1 MGTVV
6 NNSHNNDDII
16 NRINVILYCIFKP
29 LYIVCNFW
37 FISFLESSELWPWLG
52 EGSELWLFVDIVVVE
67 LFICIIEWY
76 KTINACVLCINDNN
90 Q

>member
-29 LYIVCNFW
+29 LYIVCNF
-37 FISFLESSELWPWLG
+37 
-52 EGSELWLFVDIVVVE
+52 
-67 LFICIIEWY
+67 
-76 KTINACVLCINDNN
+76 
-90 Q
+90 